1 MKVKNLVIVM
11 ILAIYLLTAAN
22 CGGGKFNRE
31 ELGKEGFVSLFNVK
45 DLAGW
50 ITGPDNMVSRLPKWT
65 SISGQNPIRIRTEL
79 EISSNEH

>member
-11 ILAIYLLTAAN
+11 ILAIYPFIIAG
-22 CGGGKFNRE
+22 CGCVKFNKKKSV
-31 ELGKEGFVSLFNVK
+31 KEGFVPLFNGK

-65 SISGQNPIRIRTEL
+65 SISGQKPIRIRTEL

>member
-22 CGGGKFNRE
+22 CWGVKFNRE
-31 ELGKEGFVSLFNVK
+31 ELGKEGFVSLFNGK

-50 ITGPDNMVSRLPKWT
+50 ITGPDNMVSRLQKWT
-65 SISGQNPIRIRTEL
+65 SISGQNPTRIRMAPRAN
-79 EISSNEH
+79 SYGH